1 MTLVE
6 ANKYSTDVL
15 QRGVIE
21 TMARENV
28 VLELLPFMEIEGNSY
43 QYNVETALPNVEFR
57 NVNEGY
63 TAGVGTVKK
72 ESESLVILG
81 GDVDLDKFI
90 VATRSNVN
98 DIRAVQT
105 AMKAKA
111 IANTYAK
118 TFFTGDPA
126 TSDNKQFKGLAK
138 RLEGG
143 NQIVEG
149 NITLDNLNAL
159 LDKVYGGADVLIM
172 SKATRREVMKVLQA
186 SNHYI
191 ENGSDAFG
199 RPVAMYGGVPIR
211 VVEDRILEL
220 GHIYAISFGVME
232 KVCGLQNGGG
242 MSVRDLGEIDSMP
255 VLKTRIEWYCGMA
268 MFSPDCVGLLKPS
281 SSSLLYSEKAKA
293 KK

>member
-118 TFFTGDPA
+118 TFFDGDPE
-126 TSDNKQFKGLAK
+126 TSSNKQFKGLAK

-149 NITLDNLNAL
+149 AITLDNLNAL

-211 VVEDRILEL
+211 VVEDSILAL

-232 KVCGLQNGGG
+232 KVCGLQNGAL
-242 MSVRDLGEIDSMP
+242 SVRDLGEIDSMP

-281 SSSLLYSEKAKA
+281 TLYSEKAKA

>member
-1 MTLVE
+1 MAGMTLTE
-6 ANKYSTDVL
+6 ASKYSTDVL

-28 VLELLPFMEIEGNSY
+28 IIELLPFMEIEGNSY

-57 NVNEGY
+57 NVNEAY
-63 TAGVGTVKK
+63 TSGVGTVKK

-111 IANTYAK
+111 IANTYATK
-118 TFFTGDPA
+118 FFTGDPA
-126 TSDNKQFKGLAK
+126 TSSNKEFKGLAK

-143 NQIVEG
+143 SQIVEG
-149 NITLDNLNAL
+149 EITLDNLNAL
-159 LDKVYGGADVLIM
+159 LDKVYGGADVLVM
-172 SKATRREVMKVLQA
+172 SKATRRKVMAVLQA

-211 VVEDRILEL
+211 VVEDTILEE
-220 GHIYAISFGVME
+220 GHIYAIAFGVME
-232 KVCGLQNGGG
+232 KVCGLQNGGI
-242 MSVRDLGEIDSMP
+242 SVRDLGEIDSMP

-281 SSSLLYSEKAKA
+281 EMLLAEKTKA

>member
-1 MTLVE
+1 MAGMTLTE
-6 ANKYSTDVL
+6 ASKYSTDVL

-28 VLELLPFMEIEGNSY
+28 IIELLPFMEIEGNSY

-111 IANTYAK
+111 IANTYATK
-118 TFFTGDPA
+118 FFLGDPS
-126 TSDNKQFKGLAK
+126 TSDNKEFKGLAK
-138 RLEGG
+138 RLESGE
-143 NQIVEG
+143 QIVEG
-149 NITLDNLNAL
+149 EITLDNLNAL
-159 LDKVYGGADVLIM
+159 LDKVYGGADVLVM
-172 SKATRREVMKVLQA
+172 SKATRRKVMAILQA

-211 VVEDRILEL
+211 VVEDTILPE
-220 GHIYAISFGVME
+220 GHIYAIAFGVME
-232 KVCGLQNGGG
+232 KVCGLQNGGI
-242 MSVRDLGEIDSMP
+242 SVRDLGEIDSMP

-268 MFSPDCVGLLKPS
+268 MFSPDCVALLKPS
-281 SSSLLYSEKAKA
+281 MLLRA

>member
-63 TAGVGTVKK
+63 TTGVGTVKK

-118 TFFTGDPA
+118 TFFDGDPEA
-126 TSDNKQFKGLAK
+126 SSNKQFKGLAK

-143 NQIVEG
+143 EQIVEG
-149 NITLDNLNAL
+149 AITLDNLNAL

-172 SKATRREVMKVLQA
+172 SKATRRAVMKVLQE

-211 VVEDRILEL
+211 VVEDSILEL
-220 GHIYAISFGVME
+220 GHIYAIAFGVME
-232 KVCGLQNGGG
+232 KVCGLQNGAL
-242 MSVRDLGEIDSMP
+242 SVRDLGEIDSMP
-255 VLKTRIEWYCGMA
+255 VLKTRIEWYCGMG

-281 SSSLLYSEKAKA
+281 MFYSEKAKA

>member
-1 MTLVE
+1 MAGMTLTE
-6 ANKYSTDVL
+6 AAKYSTDIL
-15 QRGVIE
+15 QKGVIE

-28 VLELLPFMEIEGNSY
+28 VIELLPFMEIEGNSY

-57 NVNEGY
+57 EVNNGY

-111 IANTYAK
+111 VANTYATK
-118 TFFTGDPA
+118 FFTGDPS
-126 TSDNKQFKGLAK
+126 TSDNKEFKGLAK
-138 RLEGG
+138 RLEDGS
-143 NQIVEG
+143 QIVEG
-149 NITLDNLNAL
+149 ELTLDNLNAL

-172 SKATRREVMKVLQA
+172 SKATRREVMKLLQT

-199 RPVAMYGGVPIR
+199 RPVSMYGGVPIR
-211 VVEDRILEL
+211 TVEDSVLEA
-220 GHIYAISFGVME
+220 GHIYAIAFGVME
-232 KVCGLQNGGG
+232 KVCGLQNGGV
-242 MSVRDLGEIDSMP
+242 SVRDLGEIDSMP

-268 MFSPDCVGLLKPS
+268 MFSPDCAALLKPS
-281 SSSLLYSEKAKA
+281 AMLSARA

>member
-1 MTLVE
+1 MTLSE

-28 VLELLPFMEIEGNSY
+28 VLEVLPFMEIEGNSY

-57 NVNEGY
+57 DVNAGY
-63 TAGVGTVKK
+63 TASTGTVKK

-118 TFFTGDPA
+118 TFFNGD
-126 TSDNKQFKGLAK
+126 SEDNKQFKGLAK
-138 RLEGG
+138 RLDGSA
-143 NQIVEG
+143 QIVEG
-149 NITLDNLNAL
+149 EVTLDNLNAL

-211 VVEDRILEL
+211 VVEDTILPL
-220 GHIYAISFGVME
+220 GHIYAVAFGVME
-232 KVCGLQNGGG
+232 KVCGLQNGGI
-242 MSVRDLGEIDSMP
+242 SVRDLGEIDSMP

-268 MFSPDCVGLLKPS
+268 MFSPDCAAILKPAT
-281 SSSLLYSEKAKA
+281 LRAKA
-293 KK
+293 K

>member
-1 MTLVE
+1 MAGMTLVE

-28 VLELLPFMEIEGNSY
+28 VIELLPFMEIEGNSY

-111 IANTYAK
+111 IANTYATK
-118 TFFTGDPA
+118 FFTGDPS
-126 TSDNKQFKGLAK
+126 TSDNKEFKGLAK

-143 NQIVEG
+143 SQIVEG
-149 NITLDNLNAL
+149 EITLDNLNAL

-172 SKATRREVMKVLQA
+172 SKATRRKVMKVLQE

-191 ENGSDAFG
+191 ENGSDSFG

-211 VVEDRILEL
+211 VVEDTILPE
-220 GHIYAISFGVME
+220 GHIYAIAFGVME
-232 KVCGLQNGGG
+232 KVCGLQNGGV
-242 MSVRDLGEIDSMP
+242 SVRDLGEIDSMP

-281 SSSLLYSEKAKA
+281 AFLSEKAKA

>member
-118 TFFTGDPA
+118 TFFDGDPE
-126 TSDNKQFKGLAK
+126 TSSNKQFKGLAK

-149 NITLDNLNAL
+149 AITLDNLNAL

-172 SKATRREVMKVLQA
+172 SKATRREVMKVLQE

-211 VVEDRILEL
+211 VVEDSIHAL

-232 KVCGLQNGGG
+232 KVCGLQNGAL
-242 MSVRDLGEIDSMP
+242 SVRDLGEIDSMP

-281 SSSLLYSEKAKA
+281 MFLAEKAKA

>member
-1 MTLVE
+1 MAGMTLTE
-6 ANKYSTDVL
+6 AAKYSTDIL
-15 QRGVIE
+15 QKGVIE

-28 VLELLPFMEIEGNSY
+28 VIELLPFMEIEGNSY

-57 NVNEGY
+57 EVNNGY

-111 IANTYAK
+111 VANTYATK
-118 TFFTGDPA
+118 FFTGDPS
-126 TSDNKQFKGLAK
+126 TSSNKEFKGLAK

-143 NQIVEG
+143 SQVVEG
-149 NITLDNLNAL
+149 ELTLDNLNAL

-172 SKATRREVMKVLQA
+172 SKATRREVMKILQT

-191 ENGSDAFG
+191 EQGADAFG

-211 VVEDRILEL
+211 VVEDTVLEA
-220 GHIYAISFGVME
+220 GHIYAIAFGVME
-232 KVCGLQNGGG
+232 KVCGLQNGGI
-242 MSVRDLGEIDSMP
+242 SVRDLGEIDSMP

-268 MFSPDCVGLLKPS
+268 MFSPDCAALLKPNA
-281 SSSLLYSEKAKA
+281 LLSVRA

>member
-1 MTLVE
+1 MAGMTLVE
-6 ANKYSTDVL
+6 ASKYSTDVL

-57 NVNEGY
+57 NVNEGF
-63 TAGVGTVKK
+63 TASVGEVKR

-81 GDVDLDKFI
+81 GDVALDKFI

-118 TFFTGDPA
+118 TFFAGNPETN
-126 TSDNKQFKGLAK
+126 SKEFKGLDK
-138 RLEGG
+138 RVGAG
-143 NQIVEG
+143 QIVEG
-149 NITLDNLNAL
+149 DVTLDNLNAL

-172 SKATRREVMKVLQA
+172 SKSTRREVMRVLQE

-211 VVEDRILEL
+211 VVEDTILPA
-220 GHIYAISFGVME
+220 GHIYAVSFGVME
-232 KVCGLQNGGG
+232 KVCGLQNGA

-255 VLKTRIEWYCGMA
+255 QLVTRIEWYCGMA
-268 MFSPDCVGLLKPS
+268 MFSPDCVGLLKPT
-281 SSSLLYSEKAKA
+281 SLIAEKAKA

>member
-118 TFFTGDPA
+118 TFFDGDPE
-126 TSDNKQFKGLAK
+126 TSSNKQFKGLAK
-138 RLEGG
+138 RLAGG

-149 NITLDNLNAL
+149 AITLDNLNAL

-172 SKATRREVMKVLQA
+172 SKATRREVMKILQA

-191 ENGSDAFG
+191 ENGADQFG

-211 VVEDRILEL
+211 VVEETVLEK
-220 GHIYAISFGVME
+220 GTIYAIRFGVME
-232 KVCGLQNGGG
+232 AVCGLQNGGI
-242 MSVRDLGEIDSMP
+242 SVRDLGEIDSMP
-255 VLKTRIEWYCGMA
+255 VLLTRIEWYCGSA
-268 MFSPDCVGLLKPS
+268 MFSPDCVGVLMAEPS
-281 SSSLLYSEKAKA
+281 SSRAKA
-293 KK
+293 K